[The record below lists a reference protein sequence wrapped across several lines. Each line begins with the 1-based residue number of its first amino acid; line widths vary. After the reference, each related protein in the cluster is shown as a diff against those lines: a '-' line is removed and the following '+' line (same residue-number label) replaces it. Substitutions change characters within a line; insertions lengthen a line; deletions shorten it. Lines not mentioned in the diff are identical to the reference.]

1 MKKYLIILVFFTTY
15 IEAIRCQSCLP
26 DGIELSSQYQI
37 DQFKTTYPQ
46 CSEIGGDV
54 LIKSSDGKNI
64 INLNGLNNL
73 TSIKGGLYIVFN
85 DNLSSL
91 SGLNNLKTIGG
102 GLTIGYNHDVTDLSG
117 LDSLVY
123 VGGWVGIHY
132 NISLTAVSGLNHLT
146 AIGGGLNIHYNEV
159 LKSIDALHN
168 ITSIG
173 EGLDIEGN
181 MALTS
186 LTGLENI
193 DTGSISNLVIK
204 LNYSLSTCEVQSLC
218 NYLRNP
224 KGTIEIHDN
233 SNGCSS
239 QYEVKAACG
248 LVSIANLTVN
258 EGFTINPNPSS
269 AHVIINA
276 TISLLNSDLNIFSY
290 SGQQMIRS
298 QITVPQMVIDIS
310 DFPKGVYFVQVN
322 NAKAV
327 SSFKFIKE

>member
-1 MKKYLIILVFFTTY
+1 MKKYLIILVFFTTF
-15 IEAIRCQSCLP
+15 IEAIQCQSCLP

-146 AIGGGLNIHYNEV
+146 AIGGGLNIAYNEL
-159 LKSIDALHN
+159 LKSIDALRN
-168 ITSIG
+168 ITSIRD
-173 EGLDIEGN
+173 GLDIEGN

-193 DTGSISNLVIK
+193 DMDSISNLVIK
-204 LNYSLSTCEVQSLC
+204 LNYSLSNCEVQSLC

-224 KGTIEIHDN
+224 K
-233 SNGCSS
+233 
-239 QYEVKAACG
+239 
-248 LVSIANLTVN
+248 
-258 EGFTINPNPSS
+258 
-269 AHVIINA
+269 
-276 TISLLNSDLNIFSY
+276 
-290 SGQQMIRS
+290 
-298 QITVPQMVIDIS
+298 
-310 DFPKGVYFVQVN
+310 
-322 NAKAV
+322 
-327 SSFKFIKE
+327 